1 MTKIIKNLLTLKV
14 LSVRDVTI
22 KYVNWFL
29 DKDVVRFSNN
39 QLKKFTLAGQKRYV
53 NKCLKDK
60 NLVLFGIF
68 YEKKHIGNI
77 CLDGL
82 TSPHG
87 VGEITYVIGD
97 KTFWGK
103 GIGSLVISKIIL
115 IAKKKYKLNKLIAGV
130 ANKNFGSI
138 KILEK
143 NKFLLEGVK
152 KKHLVFRNNLYNQL
166 DFGLLL

>member
-1 MTKIIKNLLTLKV
+1 
-14 LSVRDVTI
+14 
-22 KYVNWFL
+22 
-29 DKDVVRFSNN
+29 
-39 QLKKFTLAGQKRYV
+39 
-53 NKCLKDK
+53 
-60 NLVLFGIF
+60 
-68 YEKKHIGNI
+68 
-77 CLDGL
+77 L
-82 TSPHG
+82 TSLHG
-87 VGEITYVIGD
+87 VGEIAYVIGD

-115 IAKKKYKLNKLIAGV
+115 IAKEKYKLNKLIAGV